1 MKLHLIEQCILMA
14 EKSDIISK
22 IKQKH
27 TETQERGKQNP
38 NSLSFCSRRQKH
50 TIWFQSGISYYKPEI
65 RCNLWWLDDKIFNC
79 IRPAIIFC
87 IEPKIPNYTQQ
98 C

>member
-1 MKLHLIEQCILMA
+1 MA

-38 NSLSFCSRRQKH
+38 NSLSFCSKRQKH
-50 TIWFQSGISYYKPEI
+50 TI
-65 RCNLWWLDDKIFNC
+65 
-79 IRPAIIFC
+79 
-87 IEPKIPNYTQQ
+87 
-98 C
+98 